1 MDATAQHNGAS
12 MSGIKQANM
21 MPAMVR
27 DGQNGLNGTRS
38 AMPIIVIICL
48 GIVSSWAC
56 IENILMVIRR
66 LGTIR
71 EGT

>member
-1 MDATAQHNGAS
+1 MDATARYSGAS
-12 MSGIKQANM
+12 ISSMKRANM
-21 MPAMVR
+21 TPAMVR
-27 DGQNGLNGTRS
+27 DGQNGLIGARLGR
-38 AMPIIVIICL
+38 PIIVIIRL

-66 LGTIR
+66 PGTIR